1 MERRFD
7 IHRVMVE
14 DILFIINP
22 NSGTRNKGSIRKNKV
37 EAFIRVKTLN
47 ASAMETS
54 HAGHATEIAKRAMA
68 DGVRRI
74 VSVGGDGTMNE
85 IAKVLIGSDV
95 SLGLVPMGSGNGLAR
110 HLNIPLNIDQA
121 MEVAVSGQ
129 VTKID
134 TGEANGNPFLN
145 VMGIGLDA
153 EIGNRFNDSK
163 GRGFL
168 KYLREGWSTLFY
180 YRSARYELVRK
191 QSVEA
196 VDAYLIAIANSSQY
210 GNNAYIAP
218 DASLQD
224 GKLNFVII
232 QYPGFF
238 GALILIWQM
247 FAKTLYKSEK
257 VEAFCEESIT
267 LLLSQP
273 SFFHVDGEILE
284 CKDKIEVVTRPLSLG
299 VVVPA

>member
-1 MERRFD
+1 MEKE
-7 IHRVMVE
+7 IV
-14 DILFIINP
+14 FIINP
-22 NSGTRNKGSIRKNKV
+22 NSGKRNKGPIRREKV
-37 EAFIRVKTLN
+37 EAFIRVKKLN
-47 ASAMETS
+47 ASAIETN
-54 HAGHATEIAKRAMA
+54 HAGHATEIAKRAIA
-68 DGVRRI
+68 SGVRRI

-95 SLGLVPMGSGNGLAR
+95 SLGLIPMGSGNGLAR
-110 HLNIPLNIDQA
+110 HLNIPLDIDHA
-121 MEVAVSGQ
+121 LEVAICGQ

-134 TGEANGNPFLN
+134 TGEANGSPFFN

-191 QSVEA
+191 QSTEA
-196 VDAYLIAIANSSQY
+196 VDAYLIAIANSCQY

-218 DASLQD
+218 DASVED

-238 GALILIWQM
+238 GALVLIWRM
-247 FAKTLYKSEK
+247 FGKTLYKSDK

-267 LLLSQP
+267 LRLSQP

-284 CKDKIEVVTRPLSLG
+284 CKEKIEIATRPQSLG
-299 VVVPA
+299 IVVPVRPGV